1 MVPRDRAWEWGQSV
15 MELGALRCRARKPL
29 CEACPVSELCAARPT
44 IAEALAALPRAAGAA
59 QERGGPNIHHRGR
72 ALAVLREAPPEG
84 VALGELGKALREGF
98 GEADLPW
105 LRGVVESLR
114 KDGLARVSSEE
125 AWSADP
131 LHETVLVCL
140 P

>member
-1 MVPRDRAWEWGQSV
+1 M
-15 MELGALRCRARKPL
+15 
-29 CEACPVSELCAARPT
+29 
-44 IAEALAALPRAAGAA
+44 
-59 QERGGPNIHHRGR
+59 
-72 ALAVLREAPPEG
+72 LAVLRGAPPEG

-131 LHETVLVCL
+131 PRASVRVRL

>member
-1 MVPRDRAWEWGQSV
+1 
-15 MELGALRCRARKPL
+15 
-29 CEACPVSELCAARPT
+29 VSELCAARPT
-44 IAEALAALPRAAGAA
+44 IAEALARRPYATRATQG
-59 QERGGPNIHHRGR
+59 RGGSNRYYRGR
-72 ALAVLREAPPEG
+72 VLAVLREAPPEG

-114 KDGLARVSSEE
+114 KDGLARISSEK
-125 AWSADP
+125 AWSVDP
-131 LHETVLVCL
+131 PHTTVLVSL